1 MLAIA
6 RRHQLTLPFSSV
18 AAARGAYNFENLQSF
33 LALYYAGAGVL
44 LDEQDFYD
52 LTWAYLQKAA
62 SQNVRHSEIFF
73 DPQTHT
79 NRGVAFETVFN
90 GIEQAL
96 QAGKQQLGISTQL
109 IMCFLRHLSAEAA
122 METLQQAL
130 PYQEALAAVGER
142 FF

>member
-18 AAARGAYNFENLQSF
+18 AAARYAYNFENLQSF
-33 LALYYAGAGVL
+33 LDLYYAGAGVL

-90 GIEQAL
+90 G
-96 QAGKQQLGISTQL
+96 SD
-109 IMCFLRHLSAEAA
+109 
-122 METLQQAL
+122 
-130 PYQEALAAVGER
+130 
-142 FF
+142 